1 MSVDRFKDA
10 SWFPKEDI
18 YCLVG
23 GVGGTGSWTTLLLAR
38 ANFKPIVIDADVL
51 ETLNLAG
58 QIFKRDS
65 VGKSKVE
72 AISEVVK
79 DFVGEDITYF
89 KDWYGE
95 ESMASEFMF
104 SCFDNMKARKVFFEN
119 WFKYASEFKEKQE
132 NLKKIEPNH
141 IVIEPILF
149 DLRLG
154 FSNMEIYCVTLDK
167 VEQYKKTL
175 FDDSEVEDLPCTLKQ
190 TSHCAAMIASHTV
203 AFFTNHMHNI
213 YEGEKDFIIPFKW
226 DYIIPLNKNDNE

>member
-1 MSVDRFKDA
+1 MFKT
-10 SWFPKEDI
+10 SSI
-18 YCLVG
+18 
-23 GVGGTGSWTTLLLAR
+23 R
-38 ANFKPIVIDADVL
+38 
-51 ETLNLAG
+51 
-58 QIFKRDS
+58 
-65 VGKSKVE
+65 KSKVE

-89 KDWYGE
+89 KDWYTE

-119 WFKYASEFKEKQE
+119 WFKYASEFKEEQE
-132 NLKKIEPNH
+132 NLNKIEPDH
-141 IVIEPILF
+141 TVIEPILF

-167 VEQYKKTL
+167 VEQYKETL